1 MARRTIVVIG
11 GGLGGPAAAAR
22 AREIDEEAR
31 IVLVE
36 RSQHVGYATSGPAYF
51 LSGEAVNEAALDRRD
66 PGFFWDF
73 YRIEA
78 KMGVSA
84 TRIEADKRRVVL
96 SDGPLEYTSL
106 VYAAGAESQLPPVPG
121 LGGAS
126 NLFLFRTPAD
136 LENIR
141 IALGAL
147 GAGRRKVVVLG
158 GSAVGVEAADAFVR
172 GEHAVT
178 LVESSLRLLPEFSDG
193 VGKTAKRALEA
204 AGLTVSVGDAVA
216 GVRLAETRVA
226 AVVLRSGR
234 EIAADLVVA
243 AGSVLPRTD
252 LLRQAGAEL
261 HEDGSVSV
269 DEACATSL
277 PAVYACGLCVALP
290 HAITG
295 WPVWLPQAALADKTA
310 QVAGASAAGG
320 RAAMGPILGSVIVRA
335 GDLTLARTGLDDS
348 EAVEFAGADEV
359 ARVSVHG
366 SSCDRFLSASSPLRV
381 DLLFH
386 RGNGKVL
393 GAEVVGREGVD
404 KRIDVLAVAILGG
417 LTVEQLGLL
426 DLAYAPPFSTPRDVV
441 NMAGNLA
448 AATREGL
455 AQAWTGA
462 QIETAGTSLT
472 LVDVEPERDAEGAV
486 PGAVAV
492 PLRELRDS
500 LPRLPHGRPLVFL
513 SHTGAAGYLAARLAR
528 QRGFKDAGYLSG
540 GLLSW
545 PGVRKPPVP

>member
-36 RSQHVGYATSGPAYF
+36 RSLHVGYATSGPAYF

-78 KMGVSA
+78 KTGVTA

-106 VYAAGAESQLPPVPG
+106 IYAAGAKSLLPSVHG
-121 LGGAS
+121 LAGAS
-126 NLFLFRTPAD
+126 NLFPFRTPAD
-136 LENIR
+136 LEKIR
-141 IALGAL
+141 EALAEE
-147 GAGRRKVVVLG
+147 GRRVVVLG

-172 GEHAVT
+172 AKHTVT

-193 VGKTAKRALEA
+193 VGLAAKEALET
-204 AGLTVSVGDAVA
+204 AGITVSVGDEVA
-216 GVRLAETRVA
+216 SVRLAEGRVA
-226 AVVLRSGR
+226 ALLLRSGR
-234 EIAADLVVA
+234 EIAVDLVVA
-243 AGSVLPRTD
+243 AGAVLARTD
-252 LLRQAGAEL
+252 LLRDAGADL

-277 PAVYACGLCVALP
+277 PNIYACGLCVALP

-320 RAAMGPILGSVIVRA
+320 KACMGPVLGTVIVRA
-335 GDLTLARTGLDDS
+335 GDLTLARTGLDEA
-348 EAVEFAGADEV
+348 EAVEFAGKDEV

-366 SSCDRFLSASSPLRV
+366 SSCDRFLSASSPLAV
-381 DLLFH
+381 DLIFH
-386 RGNGKVL
+386 LGNGRVL
-393 GAEVVGREGVD
+393 GAEVTGREGVD
-404 KRIDVLAVAILGG
+404 KRIDVLAVATLGS

-441 NMAGNLA
+441 NVAGNLA
-448 AATREGL
+448 SASRQGL

-462 QIETAGTSLT
+462 QVDAAGTAIL
-472 LVDVEPERDAEGAV
+472 LVDVEPERGGATVAGAV
-486 PGAVAV
+486 PL
-492 PLRELRDS
+492 PLRELRDKVAS
-500 LPRLPHGRPLVFL
+500 LSHGRPLVFL
-513 SHTGAAGYLAARLAR
+513 SHTGAAGYLAARMAR

-540 GLLSW
+540 GRLSW
-545 PGVRKPPVP
+545 SRLPR